1 MKKQVLSLLLV
12 MLMVVS
18 LVPTG
23 MIQANAESFQ
33 PRLSMTPENAPSYYT
48 TLNPYYTSGYG
59 MPNCTCYAY
68 GRAYEILGKKPNLSL
83 GNAQEWWDYNKR
95 NNYYPSGKT
104 PALGAIAC
112 WKSASGTIGHVAV
125 VEAIN
130 GDTVTT
136 SESGWNYKYFWTTK
150 RSASSSNFSSS
161 EGYTFQGFIYI
172 LGNGTSGGKRQ
183 AYL

>member
-68 GRAYEILGKKPNLSL
+68 GRAYEILGKNRILAWGTHK
-83 GNAQEWWDYNKR
+83 
-95 NNYYPSGKT
+95 SG
-104 PALGAIAC
+104 
-112 WKSASGTIGHVAV
+112 GTIIREIIITRLAKHRLLV
-125 VEAIN
+125 
-130 GDTVTT
+130 
-136 SESGWNYKYFWTTK
+136 
-150 RSASSSNFSSS
+150 R
-161 EGYTFQGFIYI
+161 
-172 LGNGTSGGKRQ
+172 
-183 AYL
+183 